1 MCQTTDMPNMFSAPC
16 SKAIPALAPAHP
28 SLLHSLAPAP
38 SPSQADSPAEPS
50 SERTR
55 LRSD

>member
-38 SPSQADSPAEPS
+38 SPSQAGSPSRAQ
-50 SERTR
+50 
-55 LRSD
+55 LRKDKVKE